1 MGAVQKRQGGIH
13 MTSAAV
19 QDRELPW
26 WLVLIEG
33 IALLILGIF
42 LLAKPG
48 MTSVIVVQ
56 FLGIYWFI
64 AGIFKIISIFVD
76 SELWGWKLF
85 AGIIGILAG
94 IAVIQHPLW
103 SATIV
108 GNTLII
114 LLGIGGIIMGGVS
127 LYQAFK
133 GAGLVTGILGVVSVI
148 LGIALL
154 LNVWA
159 FTFSLPWVL
168 GILALAGGVA
178 TIVASFRLK

>member
-1 MGAVQKRQGGIH
+1 

-19 QDRELPW
+19 QERELPW

-85 AGIIGILAG
+85 AGIVGIIAG

-103 SATIV
+103 STAIV
-108 GNTLII
+108 GNTLIV

-127 LYQAFK
+127 VYQGFK
-133 GAGLVTGILGVVSVI
+133 GAGLVTGILGVVSLI

-154 LNVWA
+154 LNAWA

>member
-1 MGAVQKRQGGIH
+1 
-13 MTSAAV
+13 MTSAAM
-19 QDRELPW
+19 QERELPW

-33 IALLILGIF
+33 IALLILGVF

-114 LLGIGGIIMGGVS
+114 FLGIGGIIMGGVS

>member
-1 MGAVQKRQGGIH
+1 

-19 QDRELPW
+19 QERELPW

-64 AGIFKIISIFVD
+64 AGIFKIIGIFVD

-114 LLGIGGIIMGGVS
+114 FLGIGGIIMGGVS

-154 LNVWA
+154 LNVWV

>member
-1 MGAVQKRQGGIH
+1 
-13 MTSAAV
+13 MTSATV
-19 QDRELPW
+19 QERELPW

-33 IALLILGIF
+33 IALVILGMF

-56 FLGIYWFI
+56 FVGIYWFI

-76 SELWGWKLF
+76 SEMWGWKLF
-85 AGIIGILAG
+85 AGIVGIIAG

-103 SATIV
+103 STAVV

-127 LYQAFK
+127 IYQGYK
-133 GAGLVTGILGVVSVI
+133 GAGVVTGILGVVSLI
-148 LGIALL
+148 MGIVLL
-154 LNVWA
+154 LHVWA
-159 FTFSLPWVL
+159 FTVSLPWVL
-168 GILALAGGVA
+168 GIFALVGGIS